1 MRTAADIAA
10 LQARH
15 GLTYHI
21 PFCEQ
26 ADSLVGLRGQR
37 VLEVGG
43 SLPEDLVLGTYGAAR
58 WVAVEESDYWDETLS
73 TGHVQGTPPAETAV
87 RRRLSEATRESLQPH
102 QVLFGRIE
110 ELPLSLQGQFDV
122 VFSIA
127 AFEHI
132 AQLPAALECM
142 RDALRPGGRLF
153 ALFSPLWSSSVGH
166 HLPEIEDAQGRRY
179 NFGQSPIPPWG
190 HLLMRPME
198 MIDHLV
204 AAGCDLST
212 ARRIVYF
219 VYQSPHISRH
229 FLDDY
234 VEIVQ
239 RCSLKPV
246 VVAPVFEQ
254 PVPPA
259 IQAALEARWPG
270 RSRFAH
276 AGLLLVLERPVTL
289 S

>member
-1 MRTAADIAA
+1 MRTAADIAS
-10 LQARH
+10 LQARF

-26 ADSLVGLRGQR
+26 ASSLVGLAGQR

-43 SLPEDLVLGTYGAAR
+43 SLPQALVLDEYRAAQ
-58 WVAVEESDYWDETLS
+58 WVSIEEAQYWDETLS
-73 TGHVQGTPPAETAV
+73 TGHVQGTPPPVTET
-87 RRRLSEATRESLQPH
+87 RLRLSDATPEALGRH
-102 QVLFGRIE
+102 QLLFGRIE
-110 ELPLSLQGQFDV
+110 DLPRALHGQFDL

-132 AQLPAALECM
+132 AQLPEALERM
-142 RDALRPGGRLF
+142 RDALRPGGRVF
-153 ALFSPLWSSSVGH
+153 ALFSPLWSSSCGH

-198 MIDHLV
+198 MFDHLV
-204 AAGCDLST
+204 ASGCDLPT

-234 VEIVQ
+234 IEIVQ

-254 PVPPA
+254 ALPPA
-259 IQAALEARWPG
+259 LQATLEARWPG

-276 AGLLLVLERPVTL
+276 AGLLLVLERPESL